1 MVGISLIIFFSLL
14 FSSFLTGVICGG
26 GGEITCLD
34 AGGGNTPDDNFGDE
48 GGLMDPRKL
57 YLIKQSHVN
66 KKHEPKRK
74 QQQQQNKNKQ
84 KSQEN
89 SESPI
94 NKLNGQNKIFG
105 GEVNRLG

>member
-1 MVGISLIIFFSLL
+1 MIIFFSLL

-34 AGGGNTPDDNFGDE
+34 TGGGNTSDDNFGDE
-48 GGLMDPRKL
+48 GGLMGPRKL

-74 QQQQQNKNKQ
+74 QQQQNKNKQ

-89 SESPI
+89 SESPT
-94 NKLNGQNKIFG
+94 
-105 GEVNRLG
+105 NRLYAQN